1 MKATLLGTGTS
12 YPDPTRVQ
20 SGILVETEEQRVLFD
35 VGSGVLH
42 RLTQLDFDL
51 KTLDSVF
58 LSHFHIDHC
67 SDFLT
72 LSQSLWL
79 SEYDRPLNLFAPPM
93 VREWSRGVHDV
104 AFTYLRDKLLIET
117 TVLEENLVLHQG
129 ELVVTNTPTM
139 HGSMDTRAFKIEH
152 EGKTLVISSDT
163 APNRELIDLAKDCDV
178 LVHECNWL
186 DGPHPEGV
194 HTSPSELA
202 QVVEEISPGKL
213 ILTHLSPEVVAN
225 RKKVVEIVKRRTDA
239 EVMFGE
245 DLMVLEV

>member
-12 YPDPTRVQ
+12 FPDSNRVQ
-20 SGILVETEEQRVLFD
+20 AGILVETEANNVMFD
-35 VGSGVLH
+35 VGSGTLH

-51 KTLDSVF
+51 TTLDAVF
-58 LSHFHIDHC
+58 LSHFHIDHV

-72 LSQSLWL
+72 LCQSLWL
-79 SEYDRPLNLFAPPM
+79 SGYHKSLSLYAPPM

-104 AFTYLRDKLLIET
+104 AFKYLREKLVIET
-117 TVLEENLVLHQG
+117 TVLHEDQVIHQG
-129 ELVVTNTPTM
+129 ELVVTNTPTL

-152 EGKTLVISSDT
+152 EGKSLVISSDT
-163 APNRELIDLAKDCDV
+163 APCREVIDLAMGCDV

-202 QVVEEISPGKL
+202 RVAEEANPRKL
-213 ILTHLSPEVVAN
+213 VLTHVSPEVIAE
-225 RKKVVEIVKRRTDA
+225 KDKVIEIVKRRTDA
-239 EVMFGE
+239 EVIIGE
-245 DLMVLEV
+245 DLMVLDF